1 MTTSS
6 ESAAETPE
14 LVSSPRAKRFASAV
28 LCCYWLTLFISTH
41 IPLPQMERLP
51 KFSDKLMHF
60 GAYGGLA
67 FLLSLWLSS
76 RGPWTKRSALTVVGV
91 VAIYGICDELLQIPV
106 NRTADVADY
115 LADMVGAISGT
126 ALFTAVRGQLWRLLG
141 SVLGTKSA

>member
-1 MTTSS
+1 
-6 ESAAETPE
+6 
-14 LVSSPRAKRFASAV
+14 
-28 LCCYWLTLFISTH
+28 
-41 IPLPQMERLP
+41 MERMP

-76 RGPWTKRSALTVVGV
+76 RGSWTKRSALLVLGV

-106 NRTADVADY
+106 NRSAEPADY
-115 LADMVGAISGT
+115 LADMLGACAGT
-126 ALFTAVRGQLWRLLG
+126 AVFTAVREQVWRLLG